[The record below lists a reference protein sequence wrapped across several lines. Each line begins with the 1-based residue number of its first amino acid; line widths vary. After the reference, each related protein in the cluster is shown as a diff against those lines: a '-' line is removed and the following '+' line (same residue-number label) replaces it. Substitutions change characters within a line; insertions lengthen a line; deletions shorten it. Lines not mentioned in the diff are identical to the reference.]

1 MIRNPAVSGQFLH
14 WEPSIWALQTIQKK
28 ELKLIDPCVLY
39 CFQKGGIMAYKK
51 VCVSFFSLLILL
63 LFAGIIHADDL
74 QEGILGLRW
83 GTGVSGHGYLKRL
96 YTKNQ
101 VDFYVNPNEVP
112 TLYDISVPNAV
123 YGFHSDRFFAAYLNI
138 DTIEIFARFK
148 KDMNEKYGKATSSMT
163 AKDEQTVYKWNYKNI
178 KIKLKL
184 NEKDGR
190 MKLAFYYTPISKEV
204 NEQQQE
210 MYNEKSYRFLPIE
223 KDKKFERIPLLIF

>member
-1 MIRNPAVSGQFLH
+1 M
-14 WEPSIWALQTIQKK
+14 
-28 ELKLIDPCVLY
+28 KLIDVCVLN
-39 CFQKGGIMAYKK
+39 CLQKGGIMAYKK
-51 VCVSFFSLLILL
+51 VRFSFFSLLILL
-63 LFAGIIHADDL
+63 LCAGIIHADDL
-74 QEGILGLRW
+74 QEGILGLNW
-83 GTGVSGHGYLKRL
+83 GTNISGLGYLERL

-112 TLYDISVPNAV
+112 TIYGISIPNAV

-148 KDMNEKYGKATSSMT
+148 KDMNEKYGAAKISMT
-163 AKDEQTVYKWNYKNI
+163 AKDEQTVYKWNYKDI

-190 MKLAFYYTPISKEV
+190 MKLAFYYTPISKGI

-223 KDKKFERIPLLIF
+223 KDKKFERITPLLIF